1 MTQPLLLWQHLGAM
15 LQRCVAS
22 QWCVVLLA
30 YDGTLAPLV
39 ADPAT
44 ACLSPAMRQ
53 VLTLLVQHPH
63 FQVAIMSGRT
73 LADLQ
78 RHVGDQVPYLA
89 GNHGLEMTGPQAIYC
104 HPDARRLRPEL
115 APVVQSLHHHL
126 RDCAGVWV
134 EDKGLTLTVH
144 MRGVPPACRRAVQ
157 WQIVHLLQPALETR
171 RFALRKGT
179 AVVEVRPRVRWD
191 KGEAVRWLVEHMC
204 GERPATRPLVIYI
217 GDDET
222 DEDAFRAVRREG
234 LGIVVGEG
242 RLFSAAPYAI
252 ASVEQTAQFLAVFSG
267 LTWPQVSGV
276 AHAMLA

>member
-1 MTQPLLLWQHLGAM
+1 MTQPLLLWQHLGAV
-15 LQRCVAS
+15 LQRCVTHA
-22 QWCVVLLA
+22 WCAVLLD
-30 YDGTLAPLV
+30 YDGTLTPLV

-78 RHVGDQVPYLA
+78 AHVDGQVPYLA
-89 GNHGLEMTGPQAIYC
+89 GNHGLEMVGPQARYC
-104 HPDARRLRPEL
+104 HPAARHLRPEL
-115 APVVQSLHHHL
+115 AALAQSLHHHL
-126 RDCAGVWV
+126 RARAGVWV

-144 MRGVPPACRRAVQ
+144 VREVPPACRRVVQ
-157 WQIVHLLQPALETR
+157 EQIVHLLRPALETR
-171 RFALRKGT
+171 QFALRTGT
-179 AVVEVRPRVRWD
+179 AVLEVRPRVQWD
-191 KGEAVRWLVEHMC
+191 KGEAVRWLVERMC
-204 GERPATRPLVIYI
+204 GDQQATRPLVIYM

-234 LGIVVGEG
+234 LGIVVGED
-242 RLFSAAPYAI
+242 RLFSAAHYAV
-252 ASVEQTAQFLAVFSG
+252 ASVEQTAQFLAVLSG
-267 LTWPQVSGV
+267 LTWPHLPRV